1 MAHFRRLPD
10 DGDDMVKWK
19 EDRLRSKANLF
30 ASYSLIEVYT
40 WSGKTVLAWG
50 SEFT

>member
-1 MAHFRRLPD
+1 MAHFRRLLD

-19 EDRLRSKANLF
+19 GDRLRSKANLF
-30 ASYSLIEVYT
+30 VSYSLIEVYT
-40 WSGKTVLAWG
+40 WSGKMVLAWG